1 MKKILLTLFLLV
13 SFLKAD
19 ITEYFPKLDGRIVD
33 QVNLISSPV
42 KNDINTI
49 LEEHEKETSNQIVV
63 VILDSLHD
71 YQIEDY
77 SYQLGR
83 YWGVGQK
90 DKNNGILLVIA
101 MKEKKIRIE
110 VGYGLEG
117 ALTDKIAYEIIN
129 YTIKPN
135 FKASQYELGILK
147 AINEIILAIK
157 GEYTAKIVD
166 DEFDA
171 KSNELISLGYFAVI
185 FFSIF
190 THGISRRLRSQLI
203 YKTTKASLFS
213 SFFGFFSF
221 VMAQSFTNQYLI
233 ISIIVFAVVFIFN
246 FITSKKVDFDK
257 LPKNNSNNSNNSGGF
272 GGFGSSNNGGFSSSG
287 GGFSGGGGGFG
298 GGGASG
304 GW

>member
-1 MKKILLTLFLLV
+1 MLCLQKGNQRNSQDSKQEGI
-13 SFLKAD
+13 
-19 ITEYFPKLDGRIVD
+19 I
-33 QVNLISSPV
+33 
-42 KNDINTI
+42 
-49 LEEHEKETSNQIVV
+49 EEAKT
-63 VILDSLHD
+63 
-71 YQIEDY
+71 
-77 SYQLGR
+77 
-83 YWGVGQK
+83 
-90 DKNNGILLVIA
+90 
-101 MKEKKIRIE
+101 
-110 VGYGLEG
+110 
-117 ALTDKIAYEIIN
+117 
-129 YTIKPN
+129 
-135 FKASQYELGILK
+135 
-147 AINEIILAIK
+147 
-157 GEYTAKIVD
+157 TAKIVD

-171 KSNELISLGYFAVI
+171 KSNELISLGYFGVI

-190 THGISRRLRSQLI
+190 IHGISRRLRSQFI

-257 LPKNNSNNSNNSGGF
+257 LPKNNSNNSNDSGGF
-272 GGFGSSNNGGFSSSG
+272 GGFGSSSNGGFSSSG

>member
-1 MKKILLTLFLLV
+1 
-13 SFLKAD
+13 
-19 ITEYFPKLDGRIVD
+19 
-33 QVNLISSPV
+33 
-42 KNDINTI
+42 
-49 LEEHEKETSNQIVV
+49 LE
-63 VILDSLHD
+63 
-71 YQIEDY
+71 
-77 SYQLGR
+77 
-83 YWGVGQK
+83 VGQK

-147 AINEIILAIK
+147 AINEIILEAIK

-190 THGISRRLRSQLI
+190 THGISQKI
-203 YKTTKASLFS
+203 
-213 SFFGFFSF
+213 
-221 VMAQSFTNQYLI
+221 
-233 ISIIVFAVVFIFN
+233 
-246 FITSKKVDFDK
+246 KKSV
-257 LPKNNSNNSNNSGGF
+257 NI
-272 GGFGSSNNGGFSSSG
+272 
-287 GGFSGGGGGFG
+287 
-298 GGGASG
+298 
-304 GW
+304 